1 MISDYMEKAN
11 FGDTGFAYTLSSSAA
26 LINAGFSIA

>member
-11 FGDTGFAYTLSSSAA
+11 FEDTGFAYCTGTTYLRKT
-26 LINAGFSIA
+26 G